1 MWSEEGDDCR
11 TYWLK
16 EKISKRIIDNNDNN
30 NNTEHNDD
38 NNERDNNEG
47 DINNDQDDSDD
58 NNNNTEHENVW
69 KILVEELSL
78 AMKLTITFFKM
89 SRISRRNTYIQ
100 TAFSFDINFLTND
113 IDLYKPS
120 SVALQDIIYKF
131 PEISYG

>member
-58 NNNNTEHENVW
+58 NNNNTEHEDVW
-69 KILVEELSL
+69 KRNETDRYVLQTS
-78 AMKLTITFFKM
+78 
-89 SRISRRNTYIQ
+89 SISRTNAYI
-100 TAFSFDINFLTND
+100 
-113 IDLYKPS
+113 
-120 SVALQDIIYKF
+120 
-131 PEISYG
+131 